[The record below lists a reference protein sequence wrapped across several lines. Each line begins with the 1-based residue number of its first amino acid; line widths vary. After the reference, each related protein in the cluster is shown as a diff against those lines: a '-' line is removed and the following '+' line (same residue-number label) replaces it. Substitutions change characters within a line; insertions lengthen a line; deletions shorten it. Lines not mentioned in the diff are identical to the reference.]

1 MARFW
6 GGGNMPEN
14 RKLADRIDFARAP
27 RAKARWVNPVVRSL
41 DAAILAE
48 TCCNNGST
56 DAALYS

>member
-1 MARFW
+1 
-6 GGGNMPEN
+6 MPEN
-14 RKLADRIDFARAP
+14 RKLADGIDFARAP